1 MTTSTSNTNILIKRS
16 SSSATPGSLKAGEL
30 AYSYLSNTF
39 FIGTPGADGYLEIG
53 AWSNLSSNIT
63 SINGST
69 TYGSTTSIPN
79 ITVDKHGKIID
90 ITTSTI
96 STNLSV
102 SGDSGTT
109 DSINLATDT
118 LHINGGFGI
127 ETSTDGANNVVVA
140 INNTQVI
147 FANTNGNQ
155 MIDGNLN
162 ISGNLLVQG
171 TATYIDTQNLIVDEP
186 LIFLGANNASD
197 VVDIGFVGQ
206 YNNGMANVWT
216 GLVRHAGSSGDK
228 NYYLFNNYSGNPE
241 DGNFDIAV
249 GCSSYANLQAGQITV
264 TYGSVLKDTGCY
276 AVSFGYNAGCCQ
288 LANAVAI
295 GYEAGQTQAWD
306 AVAVGR
312 SAGQT
317 NQSHYAVAVGR
328 SAGATCQ
335 GYKAVAIGRYAGET
349 NQHYEAVAIGTQ
361 AGQNYQCDQSVAIGS
376 FAASSCQ
383 GYKAIALGAG
393 AGHSSQGYFSVAIG
407 ANTANVS
414 QGHSSVAVGHA
425 AAAFCQGND
434 AVAIGV
440 GAGHYGQQNC
450 AVAIGNRAG
459 YGYYCCGSQG
469 YNSIA
474 IGAHAGY
481 CYTATNSIILNASG
495 CSLNS
500 TEAGFYVNPIRAN
513 NAVGGNV
520 TTYNTTTKEIVY
532 TNVEIN
538 NNGIRLANGT
548 SITDTAGSAN
558 VFIKYLQAAN
568 TATQTGNIAYYDT
581 VTGELVYGSLAGL
594 SPDKIQ
600 AGSYIWEVDSSNG
613 RLYSDAGTEIA
624 DSATNT
630 LIGQSLDLTNSNTHR
645 IAVGY
650 AAGASNQG
658 CGSIAIGR
666 CAAGSCQHYASVAI
680 GEYAGQT
687 NQHSNSIAVG
697 SCAGSLCQ
705 SWASVAIG
713 YETAASCQHQYAVAI
728 GAHAGG
734 HVQGYQS
741 TAVGYYAGRYS
752 QSCYSVAIGTYAGE
766 TCQSCSSVAI
776 GQYAGNSHQGYKAV
790 AVGSCAGACN
800 QSEFAVAVGH
810 NAGNSHQHCGA
821 VSLGHAA
828 GEYTQGQDGISIGR
842 GAGRYYQQ
850 SCAVA
855 IGRRAGY
862 NSSCGCV
869 GQGTGAVA
877 IGSEAGYGYSSP
889 QGEYA
894 VAIGYLAGY
903 SNSATGSII
912 LNASGSDLST
922 ENAGFYVSSTRYEA
936 SANATFDGIAF
947 YNASTKEFSYS
958 YTLDGGEF

>member
-39 FIGTPGADGYLEIG
+39 FIGTPGADGYLEVG

-96 STNLSV
+96 STNLNV
-102 SGDSGTT
+102 AGDSGTQ
-109 DSINLATDT
+109 DVINLATDT

-276 AVSFGYNAGCCQ
+276 AVSFGYNAGNCQ
-288 LANAVAI
+288 LSNAVAI
-295 GYEAGQTQAWD
+295 GYEAGQTQDWD

-361 AGQNYQCDQSVAIGS
+361 AGQTSQSDQSVAIGS

-383 GYKAIALGAG
+383 GYKSIALGAG
-393 AGHSSQGYFSVAIG
+393 AGHATQGYLSVAIG

-414 QGHSSVAVGHA
+414 QGHSSVAIGHA

-434 AVAIGV
+434 AIALGVA
-440 GAGHYGQQNC
+440 AGHYSQQNG
-450 AVAIGNRAG
+450 AIAIGNRAG
-459 YGYYCCGSQG
+459 YGCCYSQG

-474 IGAHAGY
+474 IGSHAGY

-495 CSLNS
+495 CTLNS
-500 TEAGFYVNPIRAN
+500 TEAGFYVDPIRAN

-520 TTYNTTTKEIVY
+520 TTYNTTTKELVY
-532 TNVEIN
+532 TNVKVN
-538 NNGIRLANGT
+538 NNGITLANGT

-600 AGSYIWEVDSSNG
+600 AGSYIWQVDGSNG
-613 RLYSDAGTEIA
+613 RLYSDQGTEIA
-624 DSATNT
+624 DSSTNV
-630 LIGQSLDLTNSNTHR
+630 LIGQGLDLTNSNEYR
-645 IAVGY
+645 VAVGY
-650 AAGASNQG
+650 NAAS
-658 CGSIAIGR
+658 CG
-666 CAAGSCQHYASVAI
+666 QHAYSVAI
-680 GEYAGQT
+680 GT
-687 NQHSNSIAVG
+687 
-697 SCAGSLCQ
+697 CAGKTTQHANSVAIGTCAASANQ
-705 SWASVAIG
+705 SWASVGIG
-713 YETAASCQHQYAVAI
+713 YNAAQSGQLQYAVAV

-734 HVQGYQS
+734 CTQGYQS
-741 TAVGYYAGRYS
+741 VAVGYYAGKNNQKSYAV
-752 QSCYSVAIGTYAGE
+752 SVGVSAGQ
-766 TCQSCSSVAI
+766 TCQSCSAVAI
-776 GQYAGNSHQGYKAV
+776 GQNAGYCNQGNKTV
-790 AVGSCAGACN
+790 AVGACAGNCH
-800 QSEFAVAVGH
+800 QSNFAVALGY
-810 NAGNSHQHCGA
+810 NAGKDSQHTAA
-821 VSLGHAA
+821 VALGHAA
-828 GEYTQGQDGISIGR
+828 GEYTQGDDGITIGR
-842 GAGRYYQQ
+842 GAGRYYQ
-850 SCAVA
+850 SANAIA
-855 IGRRAGY
+855 IGTNAGY
-862 NSSCGCV
+862 GVACTCT
-869 GQGTGAVA
+869 GQGTGAIA
-877 IGSEAGYGYSSP
+877 IGARAGYGACCT
-889 QGEYA
+889 QGSYA
-894 VAIGYLAGY
+894 VAIGYYAGY
-903 SNSATGSII
+903 TKAATGSII

-922 ENAGFYVSSTRYEA
+922 ENAGFYVSSTRYEE